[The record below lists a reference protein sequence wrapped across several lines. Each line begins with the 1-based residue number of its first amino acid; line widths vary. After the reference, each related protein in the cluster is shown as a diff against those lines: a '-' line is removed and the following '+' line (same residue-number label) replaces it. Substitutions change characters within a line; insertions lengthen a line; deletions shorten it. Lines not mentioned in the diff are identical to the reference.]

1 MKVCL
6 FGNGFFNGILFCNL
20 NGLMYLVVNIS
31 SVALLSFGCE
41 VANLCA
47 PFQTSSR
54 LSNICKLVCVL
65 I

>member
-31 SVALLSFGCE
+31 SVALLSLVVKLLIFVPHFKLLVGS
-41 VANLCA
+41 VTFAN
-47 PFQTSSR
+47 
-54 LSNICKLVCVL
+54 
-65 I
+65 